1 MKAFEIRKATLG
13 KFALAITG
21 LSLLVAQA
29 MSISPAWA
37 DGGLGE
43 APDLEKP
50 PAEVQDPDGNGTRST
65 MAAASVAR
73 STSRTMALRGI
84 ALISLKLATAV
95 TGTKSR
101 TEIRLS
107 QS

>member
-50 PAEVQDPDGNGTRST
+50 PAEVQDSDGNGNPFDDGGGFGGSIYESHDGFTWH
-65 MAAASVAR
+65 
-73 STSRTMALRGI
+73 RTNFIEAGNGGYWDKI
-84 ALISLKLATAV
+84 KN
-95 TGTKSR
+95 GD
-101 TEIRLS
+101 
-107 QS
+107 